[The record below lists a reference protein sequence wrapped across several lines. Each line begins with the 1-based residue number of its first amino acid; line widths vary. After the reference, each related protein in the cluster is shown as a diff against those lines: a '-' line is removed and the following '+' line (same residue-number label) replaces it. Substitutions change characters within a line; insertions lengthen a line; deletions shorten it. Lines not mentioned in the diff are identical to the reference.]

1 MRDQNLKRRAEIGRE
16 RRARTRAQLVEAA
29 LRVFAGKGLDAAT
42 TQDFYEEAGVSRGT
56 FYNYFETK
64 EDVLTAV
71 ANRLADALNEEI
83 LSETEGV
90 EGAPERVAW
99 TVERFVGRALT
110 HPGPSQVMV
119 DIAARQAL
127 ILIGETSEGN
137 MRADL
142 ETGRAQGLFTIE
154 DDEMAANI
162 IVGVSMQAIRSIL
175 AGRAGP
181 EHVYLA
187 ARSVLLAYGTPQA
200 RAESA
205 ARFVFDRSRE
215 RT

>member
-1 MRDQNLKRRAEIGRE
+1 MTDQNLKRRAEIGRE
-16 RRARTRAQLVEAA
+16 RRARTQSQLVAA
-29 LRVFAGKGLDAAT
+29 AMRVFADKGLDAAT

-71 ANRLADALNEEI
+71 ANQLADELNDEI
-83 LSETEGV
+83 LSETEGI

-99 TVERFVGRALT
+99 TVGRFVGGAKTDPCR
-110 HPGPSQVMV
+110 SQVMV
-119 DIAARQAL
+119 DIAARQAP
-127 ILIGETSEGN
+127 ILIGETSENN

-142 ETGRAQGLFTIE
+142 KAGRDQGLFTIE
-154 DDEMAANI
+154 DDEVAANV
-162 IVGVSMQAIRSIL
+162 IVGVTMQAIRSVL

-181 EHVYLA
+181 DHAFLA
-187 ARSVLLAYGTPQA
+187 ARSVLLAFGTSLE

-205 ARFVFDRSRE
+205 ARFVLDRSE
-215 RT
+215 K